1 MLRITFDLSTVSA
14 FELDGWEGSFSILLI
29 AYLYLP
35 PTFIYNQRNYKKPSI
50 FPMAKPITS
59 QNNKNPRGKTMK
71 EILDILENDPK
82 IQPKEIATM
91 TGLTEAQVASKIK
104 EMEKKGIIR
113 KYKTV
118 IDWEKAGEEY
128 VYAIIELKVV
138 LRSRTGY
145 DAIAERIAK
154 FPEVVSVRL
163 ISGGHD
169 LSLTVRGKSMKDVAF
184 FVAEK
189 IATLEQ
195 VQGTV
200 THFVLRT
207 YKQDG
212 DILFEKE
219 RSERLPV
226 TP

>member
-1 MLRITFDLSTVSA
+1 
-14 FELDGWEGSFSILLI
+14 
-29 AYLYLP
+29 
-35 PTFIYNQRNYKKPSI
+35 
-50 FPMAKPITS
+50 
-59 QNNKNPRGKTMK
+59 MK
-71 EILDILENDPK
+71 EILEILESNPR
-82 IQPKEIATM
+82 IAPGEIATM
-91 TGLTEAQVASKIK
+91 IGITEAQASSKIK

-128 VYAIIELKVV
+128 VYAIIELKVA

-154 FPEVVSVRL
+154 FPEVRSVRL
-163 ISGGHD
+163 ISGDHD

-200 THFVLRT
+200 THFVLRS
-207 YKQDG
+207 YKEDG
-212 DILFEKE
+212 DVLFEKE
-219 RSERLPV
+219 RSERLAVSP
-226 TP
+226 

>member
-1 MLRITFDLSTVSA
+1 
-14 FELDGWEGSFSILLI
+14 
-29 AYLYLP
+29 
-35 PTFIYNQRNYKKPSI
+35 
-50 FPMAKPITS
+50 
-59 QNNKNPRGKTMK
+59 MK
-71 EILDILENDPK
+71 EILEILENNPR
-82 IQPKEIATM
+82 IAPGEIATM
-91 TGLTEAQVASKIK
+91 IGITEAQASSKIK

-118 IDWEKAGEEY
+118 IDWEKAGEES

-154 FPEVVSVRL
+154 FPEVRSVRL
-163 ISGGHD
+163 ISGDHD

-200 THFVLRT
+200 THFVLRS
-207 YKQDG
+207 YKEDG
-212 DILFEKE
+212 DVLFEKE
-219 RSERLPV
+219 RSERLAVSP
-226 TP
+226 

>member
-1 MLRITFDLSTVSA
+1 M
-14 FELDGWEGSFSILLI
+14 
-29 AYLYLP
+29 
-35 PTFIYNQRNYKKPSI
+35 
-50 FPMAKPITS
+50 
-59 QNNKNPRGKTMK
+59 TMK
-71 EILDILENDPK
+71 EILEIIEGNPK
-82 IQPKEIATM
+82 IEP
-91 TGLTEAQVASKIK
+91 VASKIK
-104 EMEKKGIIR
+104 EMEKAGIIR

-128 VYAIIELKVV
+128 VYAIIEVKVA

-145 DAIAERIAK
+145 DAIAERLAR
-154 FPEVVSVRL
+154 FDEVRSVHL
-163 ISGGHD
+163 ISGDHD
-169 LSLTVRGKSMKDVAF
+169 LSLTVRGSSMKEVAF

-207 YKQDG
+207 FKEDG

-219 RSERLPV
+219 HSERLLVSP
-226 TP
+226 

>member
-1 MLRITFDLSTVSA
+1 
-14 FELDGWEGSFSILLI
+14 
-29 AYLYLP
+29 
-35 PTFIYNQRNYKKPSI
+35 
-50 FPMAKPITS
+50 
-59 QNNKNPRGKTMK
+59 MK
-71 EILDILENDPK
+71 EILEILESNPK
-82 IQPKEIATM
+82 IEPGEIATM
-91 TGLTEAQVASKIK
+91 IGITEAQVASRIK
-104 EMEKKGIIR
+104 QLEKKGIIR

-128 VYAIIELKVV
+128 VYAIIEIKVT

-154 FPEVVSVRL
+154 FPEVRSVRL

-169 LSLTVRGKSMKDVAF
+169 LSLTVRGRSMKDVAF

-207 YKQDG
+207 YKEDG
-212 DILFEKE
+212 DVLFEKE
-219 RSERLPV
+219 RSERLAVSP
-226 TP
+226 

>member
-1 MLRITFDLSTVSA
+1 LEILC
-14 FELDGWEGSFSILLI
+14 ELFYPVPIN
-29 AYLYLP
+29 
-35 PTFIYNQRNYKKPSI
+35 T
-50 FPMAKPITS
+50 KPINP
-59 QNNKNPRGKTMK
+59 QNNRKSRGKTMK
-71 EILDILENDPK
+71 EILEIIESNPK
-82 IQPKEIATM
+82 IPPKDIATM
-91 TGLTEAQVASKIK
+91 TGLTEAQVASNIK
-104 EMEKKGIIR
+104 EMEKNGIIR

-169 LSLTVRGKSMKDVAF
+169 LSLTVKGKSMKDVAF

-212 DILFEKE
+212 DIMFEKE
-219 RSERLPV
+219 HSERLAVSP
-226 TP
+226 

>member
-1 MLRITFDLSTVSA
+1 
-14 FELDGWEGSFSILLI
+14 
-29 AYLYLP
+29 
-35 PTFIYNQRNYKKPSI
+35 
-50 FPMAKPITS
+50 
-59 QNNKNPRGKTMK
+59 MK
-71 EILDILENDPK
+71 EILDVIEGNAKL
-82 IQPKEIATM
+82 QPEEIATM
-91 TGLTEAQVASKIK
+91 TGIPEKEIASKIK

-128 VYAIIELKVV
+128 IYAIIEIKVA
-138 LRSRTGY
+138 LRERTGY

-154 FPEVVSVRL
+154 FPEVRSVRL
-163 ISGGHD
+163 ISGDHD

-189 IATLEQ
+189 IAPLEQ

-207 YKQDG
+207 YKEDG
-212 DILFEKE
+212 DVLFEKE
-219 RSERLPV
+219 RKERLAV

>member
-1 MLRITFDLSTVSA
+1 
-14 FELDGWEGSFSILLI
+14 
-29 AYLYLP
+29 
-35 PTFIYNQRNYKKPSI
+35 
-50 FPMAKPITS
+50 
-59 QNNKNPRGKTMK
+59 MK
-71 EILDILENDPK
+71 EILEILESNPK
-82 IQPKEIATM
+82 ITPREIAAL
-91 TGLTEAQVASKIK
+91 TGMTEAQVASKIK
-104 EMEKKGIIR
+104 DMEKKGIIR

-128 VYAIIELKVV
+128 VYAIIELKVA

-154 FPEVVSVRL
+154 FPEVRSVRL
-163 ISGGHD
+163 ISGDHD

-200 THFVLRT
+200 THFVLRA
-207 YKQDG
+207 YKEDG
-212 DILFEKE
+212 DVLFEKE
-219 RSERLPV
+219 RSERLAVSP
-226 TP
+226 

>member
-1 MLRITFDLSTVSA
+1 
-14 FELDGWEGSFSILLI
+14 
-29 AYLYLP
+29 
-35 PTFIYNQRNYKKPSI
+35 
-50 FPMAKPITS
+50 
-59 QNNKNPRGKTMK
+59 MK
-71 EILDILENDPK
+71 EILEIIEGNPK
-82 IQPKEIATM
+82 ITPREIATM
-91 TGLTEAQVASKIK
+91 IGIPEAQVASKIK

-128 VYAIIELKVV
+128 VYAIIELKVA

-154 FPEVVSVRL
+154 FPEVRSVRL
-163 ISGGHD
+163 ISGDHD

-207 YKQDG
+207 YKEDG
-212 DILFEKE
+212 DVLFEKE
-219 RSERLPV
+219 RSERLAVSP
-226 TP
+226 

>member
-1 MLRITFDLSTVSA
+1 
-14 FELDGWEGSFSILLI
+14 
-29 AYLYLP
+29 
-35 PTFIYNQRNYKKPSI
+35 
-50 FPMAKPITS
+50 
-59 QNNKNPRGKTMK
+59 MK
-71 EILDILENDPK
+71 EILEIIENNPR
-82 IQPKEIATM
+82 ITPKEIAVM
-91 TGLTEAQVASKIK
+91 TGLTEAKAASKIK

-128 VYAIIELKVV
+128 VYAIIELKVA

-145 DAIAERIAK
+145 DAIAERIAR
-154 FPEVVSVRL
+154 FPEVMSVRL
-163 ISGGHD
+163 ISGDHD

-184 FVAEK
+184 FVVEK

-207 YKQDG
+207 YKEDG
-212 DILFEKE
+212 DVLFEKE
-219 RSERLPV
+219 RSERLAVSP
-226 TP
+226 

>member
-1 MLRITFDLSTVSA
+1 
-14 FELDGWEGSFSILLI
+14 
-29 AYLYLP
+29 
-35 PTFIYNQRNYKKPSI
+35 
-50 FPMAKPITS
+50 
-59 QNNKNPRGKTMK
+59 MK
-71 EILDILENDPK
+71 EILDILESNPR
-82 IQPKEIATM
+82 IEPREIATM
-91 TGLTEAQVASKIK
+91 IGITEAQVASKIK
-104 EMEKKGIIR
+104 QLEKKGIIR

-128 VYAIIELKVV
+128 VYAIIELKIA

-154 FPEVVSVRL
+154 FPEVRSVRL

-169 LSLTVRGKSMKDVAF
+169 LSLTVRGRSMKDVAF

-207 YKQDG
+207 YKEDG
-212 DILFEKE
+212 DVLFEKE
-219 RSERLPV
+219 RSERLAVSP
-226 TP
+226 

>member
-1 MLRITFDLSTVSA
+1 
-14 FELDGWEGSFSILLI
+14 
-29 AYLYLP
+29 
-35 PTFIYNQRNYKKPSI
+35 
-50 FPMAKPITS
+50 
-59 QNNKNPRGKTMK
+59 MK
-71 EILDILENDPK
+71 EILEILENNPR
-82 IQPKEIATM
+82 IGTREIVTM
-91 TGLTEAQVASKIK
+91 IGITEAQVASKIK
-104 EMEKKGIIR
+104 QLEKKGIIR

-128 VYAIIELKVV
+128 VYAMIEIKVA

-154 FPEVVSVRL
+154 FPEVRSVRL
-163 ISGGHD
+163 ISGGYD
-169 LSLTVRGKSMKDVAF
+169 LSLTVRGRSMKDVAF

-207 YKQDG
+207 YKEDG
-212 DILFEKE
+212 DVLFEKE
-219 RSERLPV
+219 RSERLAVSP
-226 TP
+226 

>member
-1 MLRITFDLSTVSA
+1 
-14 FELDGWEGSFSILLI
+14 
-29 AYLYLP
+29 
-35 PTFIYNQRNYKKPSI
+35 
-50 FPMAKPITS
+50 
-59 QNNKNPRGKTMK
+59 MK
-71 EILDILENDPK
+71 EILEILESNPRTT
-82 IQPKEIATM
+82 PKEIATM
-91 TGLTEAQVASKIK
+91 TGITEAAAASKIK

-118 IDWEKAGEEY
+118 IDWEKAGEEF
-128 VYAIIELKVV
+128 VYAIIEIKVV

-154 FPEVVSVRL
+154 FPEVRSVRL
-163 ISGGHD
+163 ISGDHD
-169 LSLTVRGKSMKDVAF
+169 LSLTVRGKSMKEVAF

-207 YKQDG
+207 YKEDG
-212 DILFEKE
+212 DVLFEKE
-219 RSERLPV
+219 RSERLAVSP
-226 TP
+226 

>member
-1 MLRITFDLSTVSA
+1 M
-14 FELDGWEGSFSILLI
+14 
-29 AYLYLP
+29 
-35 PTFIYNQRNYKKPSI
+35 
-50 FPMAKPITS
+50 
-59 QNNKNPRGKTMK
+59 TMK
-71 EILDILENDPK
+71 EILEILESNPR
-82 IQPKEIATM
+82 IEPREIATM
-91 TGLTEAQVASKIK
+91 IGITETQAASKIK
-104 EMEKKGIIR
+104 QLEKQGIIR

-128 VYAIIELKVV
+128 VYAIIELKVA

-154 FPEVVSVRL
+154 FPEVRSVRL
-163 ISGGHD
+163 ISGDHD
-169 LSLTVRGKSMKDVAF
+169 LSLTVRGRSMKDVAF

-207 YKQDG
+207 YKEDG
-212 DILFEKE
+212 DVLFEKE
-219 RSERLPV
+219 RSERLAVSP
-226 TP
+226 

>member
-1 MLRITFDLSTVSA
+1 
-14 FELDGWEGSFSILLI
+14 
-29 AYLYLP
+29 
-35 PTFIYNQRNYKKPSI
+35 
-50 FPMAKPITS
+50 
-59 QNNKNPRGKTMK
+59 MK
-71 EILDILENDPK
+71 EILEILETNPR
-82 IQPKEIATM
+82 ITPGEIATM
-91 TGLTEAQVASKIK
+91 TGITEAEAASNIM

-128 VYAIIELKVV
+128 VYAIIELKIA

-154 FPEVVSVRL
+154 FPEVRSVRL
-163 ISGGHD
+163 ISGDHD
-169 LSLTVRGKSMKDVAF
+169 LSLTVRGRSMKDVAF

-207 YKQDG
+207 YKEDG
-212 DILFEKE
+212 DVLFEKE
-219 RSERLPV
+219 RSERLAVSP
-226 TP
+226 

>member
-1 MLRITFDLSTVSA
+1 MR
-14 FELDGWEGSFSILLI
+14 EILEILE
-29 AYLYLP
+29 
-35 PTFIYNQRNYKKPSI
+35 S
-50 FPMAKPITS
+50 
-59 QNNKNPRGKTMK
+59 NPRIG
-71 EILDILENDPK
+71 
-82 IQPKEIATM
+82 PKEIATM
-91 TGLTEAQVASKIK
+91 VGITEKEAASKIK
-104 EMEKKGIIR
+104 ELEKKGIIR

-128 VYAIIELKVV
+128 VYAIIELKVA
-138 LRSRTGY
+138 LRERTGY

-154 FPEVVSVRL
+154 FPEVRSVRL
-163 ISGGHD
+163 ISGDHD

-207 YKQDG
+207 YKEDG
-212 DILFEKE
+212 DVLFEKE
-219 RSERLPV
+219 RSERLAISP
-226 TP
+226 

>member
-1 MLRITFDLSTVSA
+1 
-14 FELDGWEGSFSILLI
+14 
-29 AYLYLP
+29 
-35 PTFIYNQRNYKKPSI
+35 
-50 FPMAKPITS
+50 
-59 QNNKNPRGKTMK
+59 MK
-71 EILDILENDPK
+71 EILEILESNPR
-82 IQPKEIATM
+82 IALKEIATM
-91 TGLTEAQVASKIK
+91 TGTTEAAVASKIK
-104 EMEKKGIIR
+104 ELEKKGIIR

-128 VYAIIELKVV
+128 VYAIIELKVA

-154 FPEVVSVRL
+154 FPEVRSVRL
-163 ISGGHD
+163 ISGDHD
-169 LSLTVRGKSMKDVAF
+169 LSLTVRGKSMKEVAF

-207 YKQDG
+207 YKEDG
-212 DILFEKE
+212 DVLFEKE
-219 RSERLPV
+219 RKERLAVSP
-226 TP
+226 

>member
-1 MLRITFDLSTVSA
+1 
-14 FELDGWEGSFSILLI
+14 
-29 AYLYLP
+29 
-35 PTFIYNQRNYKKPSI
+35 
-50 FPMAKPITS
+50 
-59 QNNKNPRGKTMK
+59 MK
-71 EILDILENDPK
+71 EILEILESNPR
-82 IQPKEIATM
+82 IAPKEIASM
-91 TGLTEAQVASKIK
+91 TGTTEAAVASKIK

-128 VYAIIELKVV
+128 VYAIIELKVA

-145 DAIAERIAK
+145 DSIAERIAK
-154 FPEVVSVRL
+154 FPEVRSVRL
-163 ISGGHD
+163 ISGDHD

-207 YKQDG
+207 YKEDG
-212 DILFEKE
+212 DVLFEKE
-219 RSERLPV
+219 RSERLAVSP
-226 TP
+226 

>member
-1 MLRITFDLSTVSA
+1 
-14 FELDGWEGSFSILLI
+14 
-29 AYLYLP
+29 
-35 PTFIYNQRNYKKPSI
+35 
-50 FPMAKPITS
+50 
-59 QNNKNPRGKTMK
+59 MK
-71 EILDILENDPK
+71 EILEILESNPR
-82 IQPKEIATM
+82 IAPGEIATM
-91 TGLTEAQVASKIK
+91 IGITEAQASSKIK

-118 IDWEKAGEEY
+118 IDWEKVGEES

-154 FPEVVSVRL
+154 FPEVRSVRL
-163 ISGGHD
+163 ISGDHD

-200 THFVLRT
+200 THFVLRS
-207 YKQDG
+207 YKEDG
-212 DILFEKE
+212 DVLFEKE
-219 RSERLPV
+219 RSERLAVSP
-226 TP
+226 

>member
-1 MLRITFDLSTVSA
+1 M
-14 FELDGWEGSFSILLI
+14 
-29 AYLYLP
+29 
-35 PTFIYNQRNYKKPSI
+35 
-50 FPMAKPITS
+50 
-59 QNNKNPRGKTMK
+59 TMR
-71 EILDILENDPK
+71 EILEILESNPK
-82 IQPKEIATM
+82 ITPEELAAM
-91 TGLTEAQVASKIK
+91 TGTTKAEVASKIK

-113 KYKTV
+113 KYKTL

-128 VYAIIELKVV
+128 VYAIIELKVA

-154 FPEVVSVRL
+154 FPEVRSVRL
-163 ISGGHD
+163 ISGDHD

-207 YKQDG
+207 YKEDG
-212 DILFEKE
+212 DVLFEKE
-219 RSERLPV
+219 RSERLAVSP
-226 TP
+226 

>member
-1 MLRITFDLSTVSA
+1 
-14 FELDGWEGSFSILLI
+14 
-29 AYLYLP
+29 
-35 PTFIYNQRNYKKPSI
+35 
-50 FPMAKPITS
+50 
-59 QNNKNPRGKTMK
+59 MK
-71 EILDILENDPK
+71 EILEILESNPR
-82 IQPKEIATM
+82 IEPGEIATM
-91 TGLTEAQVASKIK
+91 IGITEAQVASKIK
-104 EMEKKGIIR
+104 QMEKKGIIR

-128 VYAIIELKVV
+128 VYAMIEIKVA

-154 FPEVVSVRL
+154 FPEVRSVRL

-169 LSLTVRGKSMKDVAF
+169 LSLTVRGRSMKDVAF

-207 YKQDG
+207 YKEDG
-212 DILFEKE
+212 DVLFEKE
-219 RSERLPV
+219 RSERLAVSP
-226 TP
+226 

>member
-1 MLRITFDLSTVSA
+1 
-14 FELDGWEGSFSILLI
+14 
-29 AYLYLP
+29 
-35 PTFIYNQRNYKKPSI
+35 
-50 FPMAKPITS
+50 
-59 QNNKNPRGKTMK
+59 MK
-71 EILDILENDPK
+71 EILEILESNPR
-82 IQPKEIATM
+82 IALKEIAAM
-91 TGLTEAQVASKIK
+91 TGSTEAAVASKIK
-104 EMEKKGIIR
+104 QMEKKGIIR

-128 VYAIIELKVV
+128 VYAIIELKVA

-145 DAIAERIAK
+145 DSIAERIAK
-154 FPEVVSVRL
+154 FPEVRSVRL
-163 ISGGHD
+163 ISGDHD

-207 YKQDG
+207 YKEDG
-212 DILFEKE
+212 DVLFEKE
-219 RSERLPV
+219 RSERLAVSP
-226 TP
+226 